1 MKEYDLFVPLTY
13 NDGTPI
19 EPEKLEALRT
29 RLHEFDGLTFFP
41 EPNQGFWRTDERT
54 YHDEI
59 VIYRVL
65 SPDAAGSRAFLQR
78 LKADLLRD
86 LRQEA
91 ILIVERDVRTV

>member
-1 MKEYDLFVPLTY
+1 MKEYDIFVPLSY

-19 EPEKLEALRT
+19 EREKLDRLRARLEAF
-29 RLHEFDGLTFFP
+29 EGMTFFP
-41 EPNQGFWRTDERT
+41 EPNQGFWQSGERT

-65 SPDAAGSRAFLQR
+65 SPDASLSRAFLVE
-78 LKADLLRD
+78 LKRELLRE
-86 LRQEA
+86 LRQEE